1 MWGYPSL
8 QRPRMAGKDSGI
20 RLLEISM
27 QIRFHSVMGAR
38 ALRGLGMTLALA
50 FSFNAVAETINPRW
64 VGVWYSDTKQ
74 RLGVSEQ
81 QFNPGAEKC
90 KWVGTRPA
98 KSSACVAFYEGSISK
113 AQLTGQLQQAEKA
126 ALDMAQ
132 RKSLPAADLQ
142 SIKDD
147 FKRNRQAMEGLPGN
161 IFRVIKTLTA
171 DDQQGATDCSDYFFL
186 DQKQLYNV
194 MSCDAAPDAFAIRV
208 YKKG

>member
-1 MWGYPSL
+1 MVG
-8 QRPRMAGKDSGI
+8 MGSGI

-27 QIRFHSVMGAR
+27 QTRFHFVMGAC
-38 ALRGLGMTLALA
+38 ALRCIGLVLALV
-50 FSFNAVAETINPRW
+50 FSGSAVAETINPRW

-90 KWVGTRPA
+90 KWAGTRPA
-98 KSSACVAFYEGSISK
+98 KSGTCVAFYEGSISK
-113 AQLTGQLQQAEKA
+113 AQLTNQLQQAEKA
-126 ALDMAQ
+126 ALDTAQ
-132 RKSLPAADLQ
+132 RKSLPAADVQ

-147 FKRNRQAMEGLPGN
+147 FKRNRQAMEGMPGN
-161 IFRVIKTLTA
+161 VFRVIKTQVA

-194 MSCDAAPDAFAIRV
+194 MSCEAAPDAFSIRV
-208 YKKG
+208 YKKS